1 MNAEQIAARLEILS
15 AKLERQMF
23 EQELNRRPL
32 EDEIKELMIQ
42 QAEIAARNNELEL
55 IQE

>member
-32 EDEIKELMIQ
+32 EDEIKELMMQ
-42 QAEIAARNNELEL
+42 QAEIAAHNNELEL